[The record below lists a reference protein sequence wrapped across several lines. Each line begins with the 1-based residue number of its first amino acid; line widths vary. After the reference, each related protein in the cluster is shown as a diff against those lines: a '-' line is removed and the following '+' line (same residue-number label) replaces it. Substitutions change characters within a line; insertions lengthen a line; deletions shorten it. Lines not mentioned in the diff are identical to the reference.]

1 MKGKKILAGIISAAM
16 VLGTMAFPVFADD
29 TNWADRAN
37 IEWYSDSTASEYTL
51 STAED
56 LAGLAS
62 LVNGGTSFEK
72 KIIKLGNDID
82 LEGIEWTPIGKSGSN
97 FKGTFDGNGNTIKNL
112 SITGW
117 GSDVGLFGFTT
128 VGEIKDFTLENASV
142 SGYLDVGAVAGTPY
156 TSKYSNITVQGL
168 IQVDGYAYVGGAFG
182 KNGYA
187 NLTNV
192 DVYGNEGSY
201 VKANSENYR
210 TYIGG
215 LIGFMG
221 EGNQTIKDCDVAINV
236 SGSTCDIGGI
246 TGILHYGNKM
256 INCTYRGS
264 LALTNPTDS
273 KDMTEIGGLAG
284 TYLTNSGHV
293 TLIDNCKTDV
303 ESVMLTDLQGTT
315 KEIKDEITSIG
326 NAYSEE
332 HKTNG
337 ECSVSATVNGKE
349 ETFTT
354 IAAIVKKDNTDTK
367 FIKFADA
374 VAAVQNGG
382 TITLCNDV
390 TTAEQI
396 KFNEN
401 VTLDLNGCTLTSDY
415 SLKDEN
421 GKDKSGNDRY
431 AVVFENGGTF
441 TDSAADGAKGALVA
455 NLARA
460 LTANG
465 ELTVEN
471 SAVKCTDTVPSGNA
485 VIGTTAGLNMKN
497 STVIGEFEGSYAV
510 SSFGTTGTEKY
521 TIENSVINAKTVGI
535 YRNGSAGNFEMSVK
549 DSEITATSADQNLA
563 VYISNNSNFD
573 KHKVTFENC
582 VISGETGIEAKYSD
596 LTLTKCNVTA
606 TGTPSY
612 EQNNNGA
619 TARGFAVVI
628 TDNAVGDAKANPV
641 GSIKIDGG
649 DYTGMIGLENCADA
663 KKHMDNDTKT
673 TAVISGGS
681 FSTDVSDYCKDGF
694 KAKFVNGKYVV
705 DEDDSTDTVALKF
718 EKSADADNVYN
729 IVLNG
734 DGKDINR
741 LNAAE
746 FKFNLNTADK
756 ITYEIKAADKLT
768 TLQPDADKYVFY
780 FDGKD
785 AINNA
790 DSGADITIGTVTFNG
805 YGTFIFEATEGKVT
819 ATTASDNLVT
829 EFVTTGDTGKG
840 TLKISEDAN
849 KITDGKITVPT
860 HTLTINVLM
869 NHPVEKNAADY
880 QDMTV
885 AISGGDLAGKVLTYK
900 LGDAD
905 AEINETTKTVAQAA
919 NGSYEITEKLT
930 ENRIYTVTVSGAG
943 YRTARYTVNMS
954 ADKTMNVW
962 NNVMDTDTIVVDTTT
977 ARKNFLAGDIIR
989 DGIINIYDLSA
1000 VVAYF
1005 GTDKLPTSNP
1015 TYAKYDLNRDGVI
1028 DMMDISIVLTSWGE

>member
-156 TSKYSNITVQGL
+156 TSKYSNITVP
-168 IQVDGYAYVGGAFG
+168 
-182 KNGYA
+182 
-187 NLTNV
+187 
-192 DVYGNEGSY
+192 
-201 VKANSENYR
+201 
-210 TYIGG
+210 
-215 LIGFMG
+215 
-221 EGNQTIKDCDVAINV
+221 
-236 SGSTCDIGGI
+236 
-246 TGILHYGNKM
+246 GILHYGNKM

-441 TDSAADGAKGALVA
+441 TDSAADDAKGALVA

-460 LTANG
+460 ITANNG
-465 ELTVEN
+465 KLTVEN
-471 SAVKCTDTVPSGNA
+471 AAVKCTDTVPSGNA

-510 SSFGTTGTEKY
+510 SSFGTTGTEVY
-521 TIENSVINAKTVGI
+521 AIENSVINAKTVGI

-673 TAVISGGS
+673 TAVILDGS

-694 KAKFVNGKYVV
+694 KARFVNGKYVV

-718 EKSADADNVYN
+718 VKTADNVYD

-734 DGKDINR
+734 DGKGINR

-746 FKFNLNTADK
+746 FKFNLDTADK

-785 AINNA
+785 FNKGTA

-819 ATTASDNLVT
+819 ATTTADNLVT
-829 EFVTTGDTGKG
+829 EFVVGDATGKG
-840 TLKISEDAN
+840 KLVIDKAESIIN
-849 KITDGKITVPT
+849 GKITVPT
-860 HTLTINVLM
+860 QNLTINVLM
-869 NHPVEKNAADY
+869 NHPVQANVADY

-885 AISGGDLAGKVLTYK
+885 AISGGDLAGKTLTYK

-905 AEINETTKTVAQAA
+905 ADIDETTKTVAQT
-919 NGSYEITEKLT
+919 NGSYNIKTSLT
-930 ENRIYTVTVSGAG
+930 QNRIYTVTVSGAG
-943 YRTARYTVNMS
+943 YRTARYTVTMT

-962 NNVMDTDTIVVDTTT
+962 NNVMSNEITVVDDTK